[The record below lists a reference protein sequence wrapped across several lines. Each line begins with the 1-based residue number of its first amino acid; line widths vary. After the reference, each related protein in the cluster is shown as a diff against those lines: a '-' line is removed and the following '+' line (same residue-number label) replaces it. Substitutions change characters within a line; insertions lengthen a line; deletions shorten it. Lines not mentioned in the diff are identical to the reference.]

1 MTLNEAIEH
10 CKEQAEKHGCDAC
23 GKEHIQLANW
33 LIELKKLKETQNMT
47 INTDKLD
54 VKLAEVNAC
63 GMTLH
68 IMYDGKII
76 KEVLI

>member
-33 LIELKKLKETQNMT
+33 LIELKKLTE
-47 INTDKLD
+47 
-54 VKLAEVNAC
+54 
-63 GMTLH
+63 
-68 IMYDGKII
+68 YDNQHR
-76 KEVLI
+76 